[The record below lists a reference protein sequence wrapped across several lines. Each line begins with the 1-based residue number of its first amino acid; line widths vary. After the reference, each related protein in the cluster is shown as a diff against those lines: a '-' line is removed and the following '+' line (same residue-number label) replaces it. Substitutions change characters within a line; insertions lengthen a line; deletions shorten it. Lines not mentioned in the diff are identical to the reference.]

1 MLEEECRDWME
12 SIKMISINRLFD
24 NRIASGKA
32 LEEYIDKNGIT
43 RTPFS
48 KESGV
53 SRPTLNRLFQ
63 GDVTSRTI
71 FIAHMRRIL
80 AVLDIFLETL
90 LSAENGLIS
99 PLDGP
104 EGLFLECV
112 TSDGKKAFFRASVG
126 IYDEESGEVIWT
138 PVTKVEGY
146 SRQDRREKRRSAY
159 PRFSLGRKR

>member
-43 RTPFS
+43 RTAFS

-53 SRPTLNRLFQ
+53 SRPTLNRLIQ
-63 GDVTSRTI
+63 GNVTSRTI

-90 LSAENGLIS
+90 LSAEEGLIS

-104 EGLFLECV
+104 EGIFLNV
-112 TSDGKKAFFRASVG
+112 
-126 IYDEESGEVIWT
+126 
-138 PVTKVEGY
+138 
-146 SRQDRREKRRSAY
+146 
-159 PRFSLGRKR
+159 